1 MTEND
6 SPLASCK
13 ALLALLYISLAKADQ
28 VGRKDIEVFA
38 LLADLAEKGK
48 VERRRGYLWGTDSPA
63 L

>member
-6 SPLASCK
+6 SPLAS
-13 ALLALLYISLAKADQ
+13 
-28 VGRKDIEVFA
+28 F
-38 LLADLAEKGK
+38 AEKGK